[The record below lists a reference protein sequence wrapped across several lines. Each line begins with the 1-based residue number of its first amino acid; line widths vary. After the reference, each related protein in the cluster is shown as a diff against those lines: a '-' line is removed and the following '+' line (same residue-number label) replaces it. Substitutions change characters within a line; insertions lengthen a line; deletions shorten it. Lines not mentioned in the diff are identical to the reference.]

1 MSQSSNRWQKFVVSA
16 VCLAAVSMP
25 AVAQKG
31 RLMPLVLDGEP
42 LTTQTFAV
50 QVEALKTTS
59 IEKANSIFGDG
70 GIPAGSLRE
79 DFEASNFLEEGLKPE
94 KTDDG
99 SGCRVTP
106 ASPAIGADVP
116 LTYFGVP
123 SPGTNPSLVG
133 AVQLLTSGPVDTVGR
148 TVTIPLYEGAM
159 FGSGEE
165 VWYIATDSTD
175 QVNAAALGINHS
187 AKLAFGETGRGTRT
201 ATLTGD
207 GVLIFDQGQVDFSPN
222 RQVVAAPEPNPFPP
236 MVAQPGSVGDSQYTP
251 LVKVVNAGG
260 HVYNLPVLAMGS
272 ASNLLLPDGTP
283 NYDFVHDT
291 VTAIDFE
298 NETVTLALAAGFS
311 FGRPVLYISTDSN
324 SPVAAALEGAT
335 LAPGLDDIDVGN
347 DDSLFSA
354 VERIFI
360 TINGPRGCDNPQRQ
374 GLNAAVT
381 DGEAP
386 FNVLGGIP
394 TIAPDYSPLWDA
406 NIGQWT
412 QEAIDAG
419 FRSRLIDE
427 FQILSF
433 VEFGFMTGPGG
444 VDYGST
450 GIIINC
456 PIVHRFL

>member
-1 MSQSSNRWQKFVVSA
+1 MKPIVRMKNRYFGVALSLVA
-16 VCLAAVSMP
+16 LAAPSFGRGLTIVESDPLGYAEP
-25 AVAQKG
+25 A
-31 RLMPLVLDGEP
+31 E
-42 LTTQTFAV
+42 
-50 QVEALKTTS
+50 EAALFPTKD
-59 IEKANSIFGDG
+59 FGGDSG
-70 GIPAGSLRE
+70 VPAGELRE
-79 DFEASNFLEEGLKPE
+79 IFENVNLPGLPLKPFE
-94 KTDDG
+94 RTEGDEA
-99 SGCRVTP
+99 GCRAEP
-106 ASPAIGADVP
+106 SSPAIGADVP

-133 AVQLLTSGPVDTVGR
+133 AVQLLTSGPVDTVAR
-148 TVTIPLYEGAM
+148 TVTIPLYEGRL
-159 FGSGEE
+159 FGTDEE

-207 GVLIFDQGQVDFSPN
+207 GLLVFDQGRVDFSPV
-222 RQVVAAPEPNPFPP
+222 RQLVAGPEPNPFPP
-236 MVAQPGSVGDSQYTP
+236 ALAQPGSVGDSEYSP
-251 LVKVVNAGG
+251 LVKVENAGG
-260 HVYNLPVLAMGS
+260 HIYNLPVMAWGPEE
-272 ASNLLLPDGTP
+272 NLLLPDGTP
-283 NYDFVHDT
+283 NYDYVHDT
-291 VTAIDFE
+291 VLALDFE

-311 FGRPVLYISTDSN
+311 FGRPVLYISTDAN
-324 SPVAAALEGAT
+324 SPIAATLEGAT

-360 TINGPRGCDNPQRQ
+360 TANGPRGCENPQRQ
-374 GLNAAVT
+374 GLNAAVS

-394 TIAPDYSPLWDA
+394 TVAADYSPLWDA
-406 NIGQWT
+406 NIGEWT

-444 VDYGST
+444 AEYGST